1 MNFIWLNDL
10 SFDQM
15 LDRTSKLPP
24 NSWIFLILLL
34 RDATGVSHNADEAL
48 QRMHAVANA
57 PINSI
62 FLHQL
67 GLGIVGGRLYQAER
81 EGVEAAR
88 LAARILDGEAASSL
102 PPMIVGPVAPRYDW
116 RELRRWNIN
125 EKLLPPDS
133 TILFRSPTV
142 WERYQRWIIAGISV
156 FVLQAL
162 LIFGL
167 LANLIKR
174 RRAEGSLAE
183 SEARFERMADAAPV
197 LIWMSGPDKLCTFF
211 NKEWLDFTGR
221 KMEQELGNGW
231 SDGVHPEDL
240 EDSLKTY
247 GSAFD
252 AREPFVMQ
260 YRLRDHD
267 GQYRWVTDRGVPR
280 YGPRGNFRG
289 YVGACVDITDLL
301 EKDRALREI
310 EDRVA
315 LAAEVAH
322 LGVWELDTTTYD
334 LWISDNGRKLFG
346 FEPDGPISYGAFQN
360 RVHPED
366 RTRRASAIKRAI
378 ETQGGYELEYRCLLP
393 DGSLRWIGG
402 RGHCVSD
409 KDGRFTRLV
418 GVSIDTT
425 DLKQAQQL
433 FQLATEAS
441 PSGVVLADAEGRIVL
456 VNAHVEETLRL
467 RPRRTRRQ
475 ISRDSHAGAF
485 CFLRQARI
493 VTNFSPRHRDARRE
507 QVANYLFCARM
518 GASSRWRSI

>member
-1 MNFIWLNDL
+1 MLAWDLPGFVTDILQIAPTTRNIAIVIGASSVEQYWTQAFRQAFEPFAGRVNFIWLNEL
-10 SFDQM
+10 SFEQM
-15 LDRTSKLPP
+15 LERTSKLPP

-34 RDATGVSHNADEAL
+34 RDANGVSHDADEAL
-48 QRMHAVANA
+48 RRMHAVANA

-67 GLGIVGGRLYQAER
+67 GLGIVGGHLYQAER
-81 EGVEAAR
+81 EGVEAAH
-88 LAARILDGEAASSL
+88 LAARILDGEATSSL
-102 PPMIVGPVAPRYDW
+102 PPTIVGPVAPRYDW

-133 TILFRSPTV
+133 TLLFRSPTV
-142 WERYQRWIIAGISV
+142 WQRYQRWIIAGISV
-156 FVLQAL
+156 FILQAL

-174 RRAEGSLAE
+174 RRVEGSLAE

-231 SDGVHPEDL
+231 SDRVHPEDL

-247 GSAFD
+247 GSTFD
-252 AREPFVMQ
+252 AREPFVIQ
-260 YRLRDHD
+260 HRLRNHD
-267 GQYRWVTDRGVPR
+267 DQYRWMTNRGVPR
-280 YGPRGNFRG
+280 YGPRGNFSG

-301 EKDRALREI
+301 ERDRALREI

-346 FEPDGPISYGAFQN
+346 FEPNRPITYVAFQD

-366 RTRRASAIKRAI
+366 RTRRAAAIRRAV
-378 ETQGGYELEYRCLLP
+378 ETQGGYELEYRFMLP
-393 DGSLRWIGG
+393 DGSVRWIGG
-402 RGHCVSD
+402 RGHCTSD
-409 KDGRFTRLV
+409 KDGRLTRLV
-418 GVSIDTT
+418 G
-425 DLKQAQQL
+425 
-433 FQLATEAS
+433 F
-441 PSGVVLADAEGRIVL
+441 
-456 VNAHVEETLRL
+456 
-467 RPRRTRRQ
+467 
-475 ISRDSHAGAF
+475 
-485 CFLRQARI
+485 
-493 VTNFSPRHRDARRE
+493 
-507 QVANYLFCARM
+507 
-518 GASSRWRSI
+518 RWTQPT

>member
-1 MNFIWLNDL
+1 
-10 SFDQM
+10 
-15 LDRTSKLPP
+15 
-24 NSWIFLILLL
+24 
-34 RDATGVSHNADEAL
+34 
-48 QRMHAVANA
+48 MHAVANA
-57 PINSI
+57 PINGI

-81 EGVEAAR
+81 EGVESAR
-88 LAARILDGEAASSL
+88 LAARILDGAAPSSL
-102 PPMIVGPVAPRYDW
+102 PPKIVGPLAPRYDW
-116 RELRRWNIN
+116 RELQRWKIN
-125 EKLLPPDS
+125 EKLLPPGS

-142 WERYQRWIIAGISV
+142 WQRYQRWIIAGISV

-174 RRAEGSLAE
+174 RRAEGSLVE

-221 KMEQELGNGW
+221 KMDQELGNGW

-267 GQYRWVTDRGVPR
+267 GQYRWLTDRGVPR

-322 LGVWELDTTTYD
+322 LGVWELDSTTYD
-334 LWISDNGRKLFG
+334 LWMSDNGRKLFG
-346 FEPDGPISYGAFQN
+346 FEPDGPISYVSVSRSSASRRSDAA
-360 RVHPED
+360 RV
-366 RTRRASAIKRAI
+366 RNQA
-378 ETQGGYELEYRCLLP
+378 
-393 DGSLRWIGG
+393 
-402 RGHCVSD
+402 GH
-409 KDGRFTRLV
+409 
-418 GVSIDTT
+418 
-425 DLKQAQQL
+425 
-433 FQLATEAS
+433 
-441 PSGVVLADAEGRIVL
+441 
-456 VNAHVEETLRL
+456 
-467 RPRRTRRQ
+467 
-475 ISRDSHAGAF
+475 
-485 CFLRQARI
+485 
-493 VTNFSPRHRDARRE
+493 
-507 QVANYLFCARM
+507 
-518 GASSRWRSI
+518 